1 MNSTIR
7 LAAAMLLVSGLGQA
21 AFADNSTSVTESQ
34 SNGAQSST
42 NKVKASTGPD
52 GAKISRT
59 KTNVQANGDGSVSAT
74 KQHESHA
81 MGADGSSA
89 HHKSASATTVGAD
102 GSSSSASTSQHTSTP

>member
-21 AFADNSTSVTESQ
+21 AFADDSSSITESQ
-34 SNGAQSST
+34 SNGAQSATS
-42 NKVKASTGPD
+42 KVKASTGPG

-74 KQHESHA
+74 RQHESHS
-81 MGADGSSA
+81 MGAEGGSAS
-89 HHKSASATTVGAD
+89 HKSASSTTVGAD
-102 GSSSSASTSQHTSTP
+102 GSSSSVSASQHTTRP